1 MEHILHSK
9 NFLYLKIC
17 YQCQY
22 TRVITTLSS
31 TTFPHT
37 CFFLAWGLTFI
48 LVPTRIIINHRII
61 LTVRIQI
68 QPVSTVHILLHKPSQ
83 HRIVKPCPQI
93 ILPAGLVILLSRV
106 KDSVVELFHA
116 VFEHAKRI
124 VLVPVFY
131 LPAASRDVGSAVL
144 LVQMIVVVTVLF
156 PVPPCRHPIPGNI
169 TAYSIAVWT
178 ALCEEFPV
186 MV

>member
-1 MEHILHSK
+1 MPYQNVYLLTSNNLAGQVLYYILIQIS
-9 NFLYLKIC
+9 
-17 YQCQY
+17 
-22 TRVITTLSS
+22 V
-31 TTFPHT
+31 
-37 CFFLAWGLTFI
+37 FLAWGLTFI
-48 LVPTRIIINHRII
+48 LVPTRIIVHHRII

-68 QPVSTVHILLHKPSQ
+68 QPVPAVLILLHKPSN

-93 ILPAGLVILLSRV
+93 VLPAGLVILLSRV
-106 KDSVVELFHA
+106 EDSVVELFHA

-144 LVQMIVVVTVLF
+144 LIQMIVVITTLF
-156 PVPPCRHPIPGNI
+156 PVPACCYSVARNI
-169 TAYSIAVWT
+169 AAYGIAVWT
-178 ALCEEFPV
+178 ALCQEFPV

>member
-1 MEHILHSK
+1 M
-9 NFLYLKIC
+9 YRC
-17 YQCQY
+17 
-22 TRVITTLSS
+22 TTLSS

-48 LVPTRIIINHRII
+48 LVPTRIIVHHRII

-68 QPVSTVHILLHKPSQ
+68 QPVPAVLILLHKPSQ
-83 HRIVKPCPQI
+83 HRIVKSRPQI

-106 KDSVVELFHA
+106 EDSVGEFFPA
-116 VFEHAKRI
+116 VLDHAKRI

-131 LPAASRDVGSAVL
+131 LTTSSSDVRGAVL
-144 LVQMIVVVTVLF
+144 LIQMVVVVTVLF

-169 TAYSIAVWT
+169 TAYGIAVWT

>member
-1 MEHILHSK
+1 MSIR
-9 NFLYLKIC
+9 I
-17 YQCQY
+17 
-22 TRVITTLSS
+22 
-31 TTFPHT
+31 PHT

-48 LVPTRIIINHRII
+48 LVPTRIIVHHRII

-68 QPVSTVHILLHKPSQ
+68 QPVPAVLILLHKPSQ

-106 KDSVVELFHA
+106 EDSVVELFHA

-131 LPAASRDVGSAVL
+131 LTAASRDVGSAVL
-144 LVQMIVVVTVLF
+144 LVQMVVVITTLF
-156 PVPPCRHPIPGNI
+156 PVSACCYSVARNI
-169 TAYSIAVWT
+169 TAYGITFWT
-178 ALCEEFPV
+178 ALCQEFPV